1 MNRRGFLSRIILAA
15 GAMLLELRAAAG
27 EIRLARHGRRQKR
40 SVFRGAGRRRAHFGL
55 SAISGA
61 VSYSVS
67 ELRLRMGKAFRCFSG
82 RGIRSRRIFS
92 GSIDRP
98 SRVR

>member
-67 ELRLRMGKAFRCFSG
+67 ELRYVWEKHSAAFQGGEFAHAE
-82 RGIRSRRIFS
+82 FLAA
-92 GSIDRP
+92 P
-98 SRVR
+98 